1 MVFELFD
8 CTFDWIFSYGFS
20 GLIEAGIS
28 CLKRAWLAAVLGFR
42 PRSGP
47 VVAHYLVL
55 LARLKPASAP
65 GLRCFDDTG
74 QTINLFTF
82 ARQTIPSTFA
92 TTSKRRWESRPNNL
106 SIRRSNCATCDEPSG
121 S

>member
-28 CLKRAWLAAVLGFR
+28 YLKRALAAVLGFR
-42 PRSGP
+42 PTSGP

-65 GLRCFDDTG
+65 GPATSFDDTG
-74 QTINLFTF
+74 QTINLLTF
-82 ARQTIPSTFA
+82 ARQTILSTFA
-92 TTSKRRWESRPNNL
+92 TTSKRRWE
-106 SIRRSNCATCDEPSG
+106 
-121 S
+121 